1 MASSSVAISRRGR
14 RLLAIYFGG
23 FIAFLY
29 VPLALMLGISFGK
42 NFSGLPWTGFTL
54 DWYRAAYAF
63 DDLSA
68 QSSIWRALFN
78 SVWIGLA
85 VATIDTTLALLFS
98 YGMARGQRVIGR
110 GAILALCLMPLAAPP
125 AAYGAAVLILAR
137 RGPVTTDFGLH
148 LVLLAHA
155 VLFLPIAIL
164 FLLPRI
170 SGIAREVLESAED
183 LGARGSQ
190 TLRKVV
196 IPLARPAVVGAFM
209 ATFLFSFN
217 EPVVAGWLVDREITF
232 PVFLFSVGR
241 GSAAGPLIAAV
252 ATAGYPIVLV
262 AIAVIQFGVRS
273 RPDG

>member
-1 MASSSVAISRRGR
+1 MDRIHARLVPGGLRVRRPVG
-14 RLLAIYFGG
+14 
-23 FIAFLY
+23 
-29 VPLALMLGISFGK
+29 
-42 NFSGLPWTGFTL
+42 
-54 DWYRAAYAF
+54 
-63 DDLSA
+63 

-78 SVWIGLA
+78 SGWIGLA
-85 VATIDTTLALLFS
+85 VATIDTALALLFS
-98 YGMARGQRVIGR
+98 YGMARGQRVVGR
-110 GAILALCLMPLAAPP
+110 RRHPRALPDAARR
-125 AAYGAAVLILAR
+125 AACRLRRRLLILAR
-137 RGPVTTDFGLH
+137 RGPVTTSFGLH

-170 SGIAREVLESAED
+170 SGIAREILESAED

-196 IPLARPAVVGAFM
+196 IPLARPALVGAFM

-241 GSAAGPLIAAV
+241 GSAAGPLVAAV
-252 ATAGYPIVLV
+252 ATAGYPVVLI
-262 AIAVIQFGVRS
+262 AIAVIQFGVRAG
-273 RPDG
+273 RDR